1 MISIFV
7 DLATGIAV
15 VALIVLLARFC
26 RKRSIT
32 PPPTRLPF
40 VAVLLTTLFNILIV
54 GREQLLPSSFMVV
67 ESALRAADELI
78 VALAATRIMI
88 WVFLQLPVDL
98 KFFKPVAKIARDLIF
113 LAASTIITIVIFQHY
128 FSINLVSLAA
138 TSAVLTAVIGLAA
151 QETLKNLFAG
161 LSLELDCPFEE
172 GDWVSVNGVCGE
184 IKSLRL
190 MTTRLLTVTGEMVVI
205 PNSQLCN
212 EGLKRVRRNKPV
224 AQILTIGL
232 DYSLPPHQA
241 MHALKSVLR
250 KHSKILQEPK
260 PLVRI
265 DHFGESAVIY
275 KIYMWQSSPF
285 ERIGLRSEILEHIW
299 YTLQREGHGIPYP
312 IREIIVR
319 NDLEDAD
326 HDGTEESTLKLIS
339 TLGNL
344 SYFEHFSYDKLEQ
357 LVFSSTLHEFGNGE
371 TIIEE
376 GSKGESL
383 YILLKG
389 CLQAVK
395 GETTHQRLLDTLHPV
410 SMVGEMSFYTGAAR
424 SATVRCIEAST
435 LLEIKRS
442 TLSPLL
448 KEEPALL
455 EEIGTLIER
464 RQQPHDESETIQ
476 ATDKKKSKI
485 VNLMRQIFLHEEED

>member
-7 DLATGIAV
+7 ELAIGIVV
-15 VALIVLLARFC
+15 VAVLLLLGKFC
-26 RKRSIT
+26 RQHSFT
-32 PPPTRLPF
+32 PPPSRLPF
-40 VAVLLTTLFNILIV
+40 IAVLLTTLFNILMA
-54 GREQLLPSSFMVV
+54 GRNNILPNSFIIF
-67 ESALRAADELI
+67 ESALKAADELI
-78 VALAATRIMI
+78 VSLAVTRLMV
-88 WVFLQLPVDL
+88 WAFLQLPVDL
-98 KFFKPVAKIARDLIF
+98 KLFKPIAKIARDLIF
-113 LAASTIITIVIFQHY
+113 LVASTIITIIIFQHY

-172 GDWVSVNGVCGE
+172 GDWVSVNEVCGE

-212 EGLKRVRRNKPV
+212 VGLKRVRRNRPV
-224 AQILTIGL
+224 GQVLTIGL
-232 DYSLPPHQA
+232 DYALPPHQA
-241 MHALKSVLR
+241 MAVLTSVLL

-260 PLVRI
+260 PVVRI

-285 ERIGLRSEILEHIW
+285 QRISLRSEILEHIW

-312 IREIIVR
+312 ITEVIVR
-319 NDLEDAD
+319 QNAHNIINEDIN
-326 HDGTEESTLKLIS
+326 ESTVALIS
-339 TLGNL
+339 ILGNL
-344 SYFEHFSYDKLEQ
+344 SYFEHFSYEKLEQ
-357 LVFSSTLHEFGNGE
+357 LVITSTLRKFGNGE

-376 GSKGESL
+376 GSEGGSL

-389 CLQAVK
+389 SLQAIK
-395 GETTHQRLLDTLHPV
+395 GKQSDQRLLNTLSPV
-410 SMVGEMSFYTGAAR
+410 SMVGEMSFYTGEPR

-442 TLSPLL
+442 SLSPLL

-455 EEIGTLIER
+455 EEIGALIET
-464 RQQPHDESETIQ
+464 RQQPSDSTTV
-476 ATDKKKSKI
+476 ASSTSRKKSTI
-485 VNLMRQIFLHEEED
+485 VSLMRQIFLYEDEE